1 MLLSIPKART
11 RRVHHLLGPL
21 LWVIVGV
28 LVKGSPGPQQ
38 YRVIVVHLSV
48 GCSRAADVF
57 AREPMRPRAS
67 DPWAHLV
74 ARPQLPRTIP
84 GRFQAGPAGA
94 PPGNVS
100 VFMNSPASRREPGLL
115 TAPVRRLGHHTDG
128 RPRAKGACV
137 CGTSLTKNY
146 DYVNV
151 QFELETAR

>member
-1 MLLSIPKART
+1 MVDLS
-11 RRVHHLLGPL
+11 GPCCGDRKVKIRCYYFASSYPHSTGPTSPPSIR
-21 LWVIVGV
+21 VIVGV

-38 YRVIVVHLSV
+38 YRVIVVHLCLE
-48 GCSRAADVF
+48 CSRAADVF

-74 ARPQLPRTIP
+74 ARPQLLRTIP

-100 VFMNSPASRREPGLL
+100 VLMNSPASRREPGLL

-128 RPRAKGACV
+128 RPRA
-137 CGTSLTKNY
+137 
-146 DYVNV
+146 
-151 QFELETAR
+151 